1 MSVVSIILIML
12 VAFVVGMDGILDEWQ
27 VYQPII
33 SCTLVGIAV
42 GNIPAGIILGATLQ
56 MITIGWINIG
66 ASVAPDIALPSVV
79 SALLVCGPATLS
91 IKHAI
96 ALAIPFA
103 VIGQLLNVW
112 IRKSIVKLV
121 HDADKAAQA
130 GEISRMGR
138 IHLLSL
144 GIQGLR
150 VLVPT
155 VLVMMIPS
163 QMIHHLMQQVPMV
176 ITNGIAVSIGMVA
189 AVGFANLINM
199 MVSKSLWIWFALG
212 FTIAIFTKINIS
224 VLAAFGI
231 ILAVSFIWVQNKRHG
246 SSGNNGSSNDDLDDF
261 DKELDDL

>member
-1 MSVVSIILIML
+1 MNVVSIILIIL

-33 SCTLVGIAV
+33 SCTLVGAAV
-42 GNIPAGIILGATLQ
+42 GNLSAGIILGATLQ

-66 ASVAPDIALPSVV
+66 ASVAPDIALPSVI
-79 SALLVCGPATLS
+79 SALLVCGPAALS
-91 IKHAI
+91 IKHGI
-96 ALAIPFA
+96 ALAIPIA

-112 IRKSIVKLV
+112 IRKSIVRLV

-150 VLVPT
+150 VLIPT
-155 VLVMMIPS
+155 ILVMMVPP
-163 QMIHHLMQQVPMV
+163 QLIHQWMQQVPTI

-199 MVSKSLWIWFALG
+199 MVSKTLWIWFIVG
-212 FTIAIFTKINIS
+212 FLIAIFTKIDIFI
-224 VLAAFGI
+224 LAAFGI
-231 ILAVSFIWVQNKRHG
+231 VIAFSFIWIQNKHHG
-246 SSGNNGSSNDDLDDF
+246 SSDSSSNGNDDMDDF

>member
-1 MSVVSIILIML
+1 MSVVSIILILL

-27 VYQPII
+27 MYQPIVA
-33 SCTLVGIAV
+33 CTLVGLAV
-42 GNIPAGIILGATLQ
+42 GNPAAGIILGATLQ

-79 SALLVCGPATLS
+79 SALLVCGPAALS
-91 IKHAI
+91 IKHGI
-96 ALAIPFA
+96 ALAIPLA
-103 VIGQLLNVW
+103 VIGQLLSVS

-121 HDADKAAQA
+121 HDADDAAEKA
-130 GEISRMGR
+130 EIARMDR

-150 VLVPT
+150 VLIPT
-155 VLVMMIPS
+155 VLVMLISP
-163 QMIHHLMQQVPMV
+163 QYIHQLMQQVPAV

-199 MVSKSLWIWFALG
+199 MVSKSLWIWFVVG
-212 FTIAIFTKINIS
+212 FLLAIFTDVNIF
-224 VLAAFGI
+224 VLAGFGLI
-231 ILAVSFIWVQNKRHG
+231 VAISFVWIMSRRHG
-246 SSGNNGSSNDDLDDF
+246 DSNGTSGDDDDLDDF